1 MFWKHKTDTEF
12 VESQRKWLLRSRWI
26 GVIMALVAIC
36 LTAITLTLFDGFI
49 EILLGKDKAGI
60 EFAKGILM
68 GMIIMKMFF
77 VIGGF
82 IGLTV
87 MWFIKPRA
95 LRLLVDYHDRLKKA
109 GMLNQEKGSR
119 AAS

>member
-12 VESQRKWLLRSRWI
+12 VESQRKWLLRSRGI
-26 GVIMALVAIC
+26 AAIMAVVAIC
-36 LTAITLTLFDGFI
+36 LAAIALTLFDGFI

-68 GMIIMKMFF
+68 GMIITKTLFI
-77 VIGGF
+77 IGGL
-82 IGLTV
+82 IALTV

-109 GMLNQEKGSR
+109 GMLNQQ
-119 AAS
+119 